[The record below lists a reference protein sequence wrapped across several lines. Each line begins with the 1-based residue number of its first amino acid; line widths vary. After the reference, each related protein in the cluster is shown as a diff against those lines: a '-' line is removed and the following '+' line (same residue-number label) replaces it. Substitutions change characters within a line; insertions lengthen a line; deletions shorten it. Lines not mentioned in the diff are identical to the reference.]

1 MITVGQTVRS
11 LFFSLKPLEDIN
23 WMLFSQLNLYS
34 SDELERTQMER
45 IEIEGLCVFNSEGA
59 GVGSLTLDKII
70 NSNLCNQNK
79 RRHENN
85 V

>member
-1 MITVGQTVRS
+1 
-11 LFFSLKPLEDIN
+11 
-23 WMLFSQLNLYS
+23 
-34 SDELERTQMER
+34 MER
-45 IEIEGLCVFNSEGA
+45 IKIEGLCVFNSEGV
-59 GVGSLTLDKII
+59 GVGSLILDKII